1 MRLLI
6 VTDSHLAASAPA
18 CNENWRAV
26 REYVARSSAQLTVH
40 LGDVTLDAVSDETQL
55 ETARAMCDGWP
66 TSFRFLPGNHD
77 IGDNPTSPELPA
89 KHPLKARLMDGFCS
103 AFGPDYWA
111 IPVEGWFLIGLDA
124 QLFGSHVTWETEQ
137 WQWLEE
143 RVLEAGA
150 RPVAIMLHKPLFQ
163 NTREDFAPHIRYVP
177 IEPRRR
183 LLNLIARMNVRV
195 VLSGH
200 THQYLDRTIE
210 DVRHIWLPSTAFFI
224 PDTDQDRVGEKI
236 TGLGSLELK
245 GDAYR
250 FDLVCPEGVA
260 RNSFVDQ
267 PFYRQLK

>member
-1 MRLLI
+1 
-6 VTDSHLAASAPA
+6 
-18 CNENWRAV
+18 
-26 REYVARSSAQLTVH
+26 
-40 LGDVTLDAVSDETQL
+40 
-55 ETARAMCDGWP
+55 MCDGWP